1 VERHQGGAVPRSS
14 VFALISL
21 ASLHLQTPDRIE
33 PSAAAQFIG
42 QTKRVC
48 GPVAGRRGG
57 IPADKAPTLLDLGG
71 VHPNQALIVSI
82 TPRARRDIVKPFEE
96 RSERL
101 DVCATGRITSTNEGL
116 VLRIDDAHLLVGTE
130 RRPADR
136 FRPDLPR
143 PAERSQEGLVGPQ
156 PMRTVNPKYTDA
168 AKKARIEGMVEI
180 EAVILA
186 DGTVGETRVV
196 KSIDAVL
203 GLDDEAVKAFRA
215 WKFMPA
221 TKFGQPIACVV
232 VGVLR
237 FDLFLER
244 LP

>member
-1 VERHQGGAVPRSS
+1 
-14 VFALISL
+14 L
-21 ASLHLQTPDRIE
+21 AIVLGTQPQAPDRIE

-71 VHPNQALIVSI
+71 VHPNQAVIISI
-82 TPRARRDIVKPFEE
+82 SPRARRSMSHQLESL
-96 RSERL
+96 SERL
-101 DVCATGRITSTNEGL
+101 DVCAMGKITSTNEGL
-116 VLRIDDAHLLVGTE
+116 VLRIDDAHLLTGTA
-130 RRPADR
+130 RRSSEP

-143 PAERSQEGLVGPQ
+143 PAQRAQEGLVGPQ
-156 PMRTVNPKYTDA
+156 PMKTATPRYTDA
-168 AKKARIEGMVEI
+168 AKKARIEGMVEL

-186 DGTVGETRVV
+186 DGTVGETRVI

-203 GLDDEAVKAFRA
+203 GLDDEAAKAFKA

-221 TKFGQPIACVV
+221 TRFGQPLACVV

-244 LP
+244 QP